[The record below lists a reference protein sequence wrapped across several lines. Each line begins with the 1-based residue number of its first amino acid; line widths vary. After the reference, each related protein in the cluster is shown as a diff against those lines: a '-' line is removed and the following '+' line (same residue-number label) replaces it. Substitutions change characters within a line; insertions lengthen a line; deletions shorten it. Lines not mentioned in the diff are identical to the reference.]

1 MTVRGLT
8 RYIEDLI
15 RSRRPRR
22 FKASEEDAAI
32 VRTAIT
38 LRAARQGSGEP
49 TDEFVTSLHKKLA
62 AELEPP
68 PARRAAGARRTF
80 LRAAAAAGGAA
91 AAVAAGAG
99 IDHVVTSRTAPGPSP
114 AAAGTLTPSHGIWLT
129 VAYSAD
135 LPNGAVRPFTV
146 SAVTGFIER
155 ADGQLRAVSGI
166 CTHQGCR
173 LALADRP
180 ARLVCP
186 CHGATFALDGTVLAH
201 KFPIPLEALPR
212 IEVREAGG
220 AVQVYAPRAD
230 I

>member
-1 MTVRGLT
+1 MRGLT

-49 TDEFVTSLHKKLA
+49 TDEFVSSLHKKLA
-62 AELEPP
+62 AELDPP

-114 AAAGTLTPSHGIWLT
+114 
-129 VAYSAD
+129 
-135 LPNGAVRPFTV
+135 
-146 SAVTGFIER
+146 
-155 ADGQLRAVSGI
+155 
-166 CTHQGCR
+166 
-173 LALADRP
+173 
-180 ARLVCP
+180 
-186 CHGATFALDGTVLAH
+186 
-201 KFPIPLEALPR
+201 PR
-212 IEVREAGG
+212 
-220 AVQVYAPRAD
+220 QAP
-230 I
+230 